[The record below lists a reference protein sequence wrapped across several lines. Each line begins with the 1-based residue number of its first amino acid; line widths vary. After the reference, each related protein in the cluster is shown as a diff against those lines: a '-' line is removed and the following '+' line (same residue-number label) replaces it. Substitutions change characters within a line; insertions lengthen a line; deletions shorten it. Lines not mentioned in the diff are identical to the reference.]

1 MSKQQKDVAFEI
13 TKIITSNEEPSNW
26 EANASDYINNPKDK
40 NPNIVSDIQDIA
52 AEHALD
58 IYTASILYH
67 SKK

>member
-1 MSKQQKDVAFEI
+1 LA
-13 TKIITSNEEPSNW
+13 TKSPAYGIAET
-26 EANASDYINNPKDK
+26 KDK

-67 SKK
+67 SKKYCIKIKNLKLLAT